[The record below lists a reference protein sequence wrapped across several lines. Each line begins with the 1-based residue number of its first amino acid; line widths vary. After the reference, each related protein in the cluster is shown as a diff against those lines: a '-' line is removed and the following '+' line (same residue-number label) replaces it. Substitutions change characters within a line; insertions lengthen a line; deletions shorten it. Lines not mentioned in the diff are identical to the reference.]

1 MNEGEV
7 GYSGQSDND
16 PVAKPV
22 SELILF
28 GIAAEILERLDGERR
43 PVVMT
48 SPSGQSTS
56 GP

>member
-28 GIAAEILERLDGERR
+28 GIAAEILEGLN
-43 PVVMT
+43 
-48 SPSGQSTS
+48 GQ
-56 GP
+56 